1 MGYSSLQTCVADLLA
16 TGRLRVI
23 DAPLDPDQEIPAVQR
38 RAFVVGA
45 PALLFANPKGCSFP
59 LLANLFGTR
68 ERVNY
73 IFRDALDNLKFL
85 FQAKSEPAKI
95 FGSPLKFLKSM
106 LGARHLLPREEGA
119 WETRGSVP
127 ALERVC
133 AKSDLP
139 RLVSWP
145 KDGGGFAT
153 LPLVYSENSRG
164 KGNLGMYRVQLDGNE
179 YEADEAGLHYQIHR
193 GIGAH
198 HAEAL
203 AIGQRLPVH
212 ICVGGPPALSV
223 AAVMPL
229 PENISEILFAGYLA
243 GGGVR
248 IARKPRFNLP
258 VFADC
263 DFTIVGSIG
272 TKTKPEGPFGDH
284 LGYYS
289 LKHDFPVLKI
299 DKIFHRKDAIWP
311 FTTVGRPPQEDTV
324 FGDLIHELTA
334 PLVNQVFAGI
344 REVRAVDATGVHP
357 LLLAIGEERYAPYEK
372 KPKPRELLTS
382 AFHLLGTTQTSL
394 AKYLLIAGRAAG
406 LTVSD
411 IPGFFRHILERT
423 NFSTDLR
430 SITGATCDT
439 LDYSG
444 SALNEGSKLIW
455 ACQFEKL
462 RELGR
467 EIKDLPSLPAGY
479 GNPRV
484 VAPGVLAI
492 GAPTHAA
499 PRGKQDEE
507 IEKDLLVRLE
517 KWRERDS
524 FPLVVA
530 VDDPDFCARSFDN
543 FLWVTFTRSDP
554 AVDVYGVRS
563 RTDAKRW
570 LCEAPLLIDARMKGH
585 FAPILEEDPQVAKKV
600 ESLAKAGAPLAGL
613 F

>member
-1 MGYSSLQTCVADLLA
+1 MGYASLQSCVADLLA
-16 TGRLRVI
+16 TGQLRVI
-23 DAPLDPDQEIPAVQR
+23 ETPLDPDQEIPAVQR
-38 RAFVVGA
+38 RAYAAGS

-59 LLANLFGTR
+59 MLANLFGSR

-85 FQAKSEPAKI
+85 FQARSDPARI
-95 FGSPLKFLKSM
+95 FSSPLKFIKSM
-106 LGARHLLPREEGA
+106 FGARHFLPREAGA
-119 WETRGSVP
+119 WETRGRVP

-139 RLVSWP
+139 GLVSWP
-145 KDGGGFAT
+145 EDGGAFVT

-164 KGNLGMYRVQLDGNE
+164 KGNLGMYRVQLTGNE
-179 YEADEAGLHYQIHR
+179 YEDDEAGLHYQIHR

-203 AIGQRLPVH
+203 ARGEELPVH
-212 ICVGGPPALSV
+212 ICVGGAPALSV

-229 PENISEILFAGYLA
+229 PEGISEIFFAGCLA
-243 GGGVR
+243 GGGIR
-248 IARKPRFNLP
+248 IARKPQFSLP

-272 TKTKPEGPFGDH
+272 ARTKPEGPFGDH
-284 LGYYS
+284 MGYYS
-289 LKHDFPVLKI
+289 LKHDFPVVKI
-299 DKIFHRKDAIWP
+299 DRIFHRKDAIWP

-334 PLVNQVFAGI
+334 PLVGQVFAGI
-344 REVRAVDATGVHP
+344 REVRAVDAAGVHP
-357 LLLAIGEERYAPYEK
+357 LLLAVGEERYAPYEEN
-372 KPKPRELLTS
+372 PKPRELLTS

-394 AKYLLIAGRAAG
+394 AKYLLIAGAAPG
-406 LTVSD
+406 LSVSD
-411 IPGFFRHILERT
+411 IRGFFRHVLERT
-423 NFSTDLR
+423 DFSTDLR
-430 SITGATCDT
+430 FIAGANCDT

-455 ACQFEKL
+455 ACQFKKL

-467 EIKDLPSLPAGY
+467 DIKDFPALPADY
-479 GNPRV
+479 GDPRV
-484 VAPGVLAI
+484 VAPGILAI
-492 GAPTHAA
+492 GAPPHSSL
-499 PRGKQDEE
+499 RGVPDMD
-507 IEKDLLVRLE
+507 IENNFCARLE
-517 KWRERDS
+517 TWTERDS
-524 FPLVVA
+524 FPLIVI

-543 FLWVTFTRSDP
+543 FLWVAFTRSDP

-563 RTDAKRW
+563 RTEAKRW
-570 LCEAPLLIDARMKGH
+570 RCEAPLIIDARMKGH
-585 FAPILEEDPQVAKKV
+585 YAPVLEENPLIAQKI
-600 ESLAKAGAPLAGL
+600 ENLAKVGAPLAGL